1 MQNFKTRSVI
11 FRRIFLI
18 WNVFFYN
25 RLIHRTLPIFDG
37 LNGRVSEQSFD
48 LLRLEVLEER
58 RQEAF
63 QLRQI
68 LLEF

>member
-1 MQNFKTRSVI
+1 
-11 FRRIFLI
+11 
-18 WNVFFYN
+18 VFFYN